1 MSCPVQAGSAKQQ
14 ADSAN
19 QRDLPAWLC
28 WARTWNVLVIVE
40 HKAAADRLIDHALA
54 SDTELAALK
63 AACPEIQS
71 RPAEAATGDRMHRF
85 TLPDTA
91 RLEMRDGGLYI
102 VHNTKECILVTGPL
116 RYSS

>member
-1 MSCPVQAGSAKQQ
+1 MSCPVQA
-14 ADSAN
+14 DSAS
-19 QRDLPAWLC
+19 QRDLPTWLC
-28 WARTWNVLVIVE
+28 LARTWSVLVICE
-40 HKAAADRLIDHALA
+40 HKAIVDRLIDHGLA

-71 RPAEAATGDRMHRF
+71 RPAETTLGDRMHRF

-91 RLEMRDGGLYI
+91 RLEMRDNNLYI
-102 VHNTKECILVTGPL
+102 VHNTKECVLAAGPL